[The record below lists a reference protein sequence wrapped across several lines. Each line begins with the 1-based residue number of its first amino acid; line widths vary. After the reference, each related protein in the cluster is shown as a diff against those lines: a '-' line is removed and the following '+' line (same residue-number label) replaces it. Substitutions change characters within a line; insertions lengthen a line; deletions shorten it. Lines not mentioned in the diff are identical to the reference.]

1 MTILVIVFTSLQVFV
16 GSMPGVS
23 AEKLPIAVNERNI
36 DVRRIQYCHS
46 LQNLGDDF
54 SNQVTRVIVSA
65 PYFYH
70 VT

>member
-1 MTILVIVFTSLQVFV
+1 MTILVIVFTSLQVFIDLL
-16 GSMPGVS
+16 PGVS

-54 SNQVTRVIVSA
+54 LNQVTRVIVSA
-65 PYFYH
+65 HIF
-70 VT
+70 TL